1 MINSITLLGSSSG
14 RNAGDAA
21 LISGIMDSIDEAMGR
36 RIVYEIPTV
45 KPSFI
50 RSTYKNET
58 RPISMMPWAGS
69 LKMLGI
75 PTYRSI
81 MRTDL
86 SLVFDAV
93 LFDRSLY
100 NPLFNYLSSLYILLP
115 LAKKRGKRMGFYNV
129 TAGPVP
135 TKAGQKMLREIAE
148 LMDFITVRDEA
159 SLKILRD
166 IGVTNPNVSVTADAA
181 VTVACAPEPR
191 VLEIIRKIGLDPNK
205 PILGI
210 NINKYIDTWADPNRK
225 SMGPEKFVE
234 VYSAGVNSFLKDHPA
249 QVMLV
254 STQHHDVPIS
264 RALQAKIVG
273 AQGTALL
280 SNTEY
285 NHHEIKGALGRVSLL
300 LGMRLHCTILGAS
313 ALAPTLGLVYQPK
326 VRHFFQSLGAESCC
340 LSFENFT
347 AEDIKRHLTWG
358 WENRAQLKSHLA
370 AEIPRLQNQAKEAA
384 RMVAALSLKQP

>member
-1 MINSITLLGSSSG
+1 MIKSITLLGSSSG

-21 LISGIMDSIDEAMGR
+21 LISGIMDSIDEALGR
-36 RIVYEIPTV
+36 RVIYEIPTV

-50 RSTYKNET
+50 KSAYQNET

-75 PTYRSI
+75 PTYQSI

-100 NPLFNYLSSLYILLP
+100 NPLFNYLSSLYLLLP

-166 IGVTNPNVSVTADAA
+166 IGVKNPNCSVTADAA
-181 VTVACAPEPR
+181 VTVACAPEAR
-191 VLEIIRKIGLDPNK
+191 VIEIIRDIGLDPEK

-210 NINKYIDTWADPNRK
+210 NINKYIDTWADPNKK
-225 SMGPEKFVE
+225 SMGPEKFIE
-234 VYSAGVNSFLKDHPA
+234 IYSAGVNAFLKDCPC
-249 QVMLV
+249 QVMLI

-264 RALQAKIVG
+264 LALQSKLVG
-273 AQGTALL
+273 AQKTALL

-285 NHHEIKGALGRVSLL
+285 NHHEIKGALGKLSLL

-326 VRHFFQSLGAESCC
+326 VRHFFQSLAAESCC
-340 LSFENFT
+340 LSFDNFT
-347 AEDIKRHLTWG
+347 ADDIKKFLNWG
-358 WENRAQLKSHLA
+358 WENKSQLKAHLT

-384 RMVAALSLKQP
+384 QLVAGIERG